1 VVASPIVTTRTP
13 PPFESFLA
21 EQGGAVMR
29 FLLVAVGPEHADDV
43 YQDTFLSALRAYPRV
58 RDDGRLDRW
67 VLRIASRT
75 AIDHHRRR
83 ARGALPT
90 DEVPDTAMH
99 DPEPGDAALWA
110 AVRRL
115 PAKQRVAVV
124 LRHVLDRPYEEIAE
138 ALGCSVEAA
147 RANVYA
153 GLSTL
158 RERMG

>member
-13 PPFESFLA
+13 PPFERFLDD
-21 EQGGAVMR
+21 QGAAVMR

-67 VLRIASRT
+67 ILRIASRS

-83 ARGALPT
+83 SRQATPT
-90 DEVPDTAMH
+90 DAVPDAAVH
-99 DPEPGDAALWA
+99 DPEPSDAAVWR
-110 AVRRL
+110 AVASL
-115 PAKQRVAVV
+115 APKQRVAVV
-124 LRHVLDRPYEEIAE
+124 LRHVLDRPYDEIAE

-147 RANVYA
+147 RANVHA
-153 GLSTL
+153 GLATL
-158 RERMG
+158 RERMP